1 MSVMAF
7 YRDTFT
13 RIGLPMIR
21 ASMKPARFREAKSIL
36 LEKFGFEVEVQ
47 LARVPSPTSFG
58 GERVFF
64 VCPRMGC
71 GALVNVV
78 GCAMWIGWG
87 CTKCL
92 SWRGRNRRRIVTSS
106 LLPWPTAEGDHSTEN
121 LDSP

>member
-1 MSVMAF
+1 MAL

-13 RIGLPMIR
+13 RITLPMIR
-21 ASMKPARFREAKSIL
+21 ASMKPARFRKTKSVW
-36 LEKFGFEVEVQ
+36 LERFGFEVEVQ

-64 VCPRMGC
+64 VCPRMRC
-71 GALVNVV
+71 GSLVNVV

-92 SWRGRNRRRIVTSS
+92 RWRGRNRRRIVTSP
-106 LLPWPTAEGDHSTEN
+106 PWPWPMENGDRTTGKVDE
-121 LDSP
+121 P